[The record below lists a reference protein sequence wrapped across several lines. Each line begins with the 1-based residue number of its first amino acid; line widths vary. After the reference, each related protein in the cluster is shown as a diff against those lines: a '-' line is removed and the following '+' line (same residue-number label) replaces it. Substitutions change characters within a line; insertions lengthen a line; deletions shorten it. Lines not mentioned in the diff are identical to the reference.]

1 MEVWIMAI
9 ERTVL
14 RVEGMSCNHC
24 VNSIKKAVGSL
35 DGVSKVDVDLAMK
48 TVSVDYENQKVSLQ
62 EVKEVIDD
70 QGYDVK

>member
-1 MEVWIMAI
+1 MAI